1 MDYRTMF
8 DSEYLG
14 AWDLPR
20 DVTVT
25 IATVKAGQ
33 LVGEKGRTA
42 KKPIITFVGKQKGF
56 AANKTNCKT
65 IAAMYGT
72 NTKDWIGKKITL
84 YATTTEFGGKQMDC
98 IRVRPQVPPAAKRAQ
113 NGGAA
118 AAPETEHDDT
128 EHAETEHAEHTEH
141 NDADDEQST
150 DDEGSAAP

>member
-20 DVTVT
+20 DATVT

-42 KKPIITFVGKQKGF
+42 KKPIITFVGKVKGF
-56 AANKTNCKT
+56 AANKTNCRT

-72 NTKDWIGKKITL
+72 DTRQWVGKRITL
-84 YATTTEFGGKQMDC
+84 YATTTEFGGKSVEC
-98 IRVRPQVPPAAKRAQ
+98 IRVRPGVPPDAKRPTNSQASELEA
-113 NGGAA
+113 GS
-118 AAPETEHDDT
+118 DDT
-128 EHAETEHAEHTEH
+128 
-141 NDADDEQST
+141 DQDDNMGPEQ
-150 DDEGSAAP
+150 EAPAHE

>member
-42 KKPIITFVGKQKGF
+42 KKPIITFAGKTKAF

-72 NTKDWIGKKITL
+72 DTREWIGKRITL

-98 IRVRPQVPPAAKRAQ
+98 IRVRPQVPSAAKRPT
-113 NGGAA
+113 NGTTAA
-118 AAPETEHDDT
+118 AAPETDAENTEHEQHDD
-128 EHAETEHAEHTEH
+128 ESS
-141 NDADDEQST
+141 ADES
-150 DDEGSAAP
+150 EAAHD

>member
-20 DVTVT
+20 DATVT
-25 IATVKAGQ
+25 IAGVKAGQ

-42 KKPIITFVGKQKGF
+42 KKPIITFAGKQKAF
-56 AANKTNCKT
+56 AANKTNCRT

-72 NTKDWIGKKITL
+72 DTRQWVGKRITL

-98 IRVRPQVPPAAKRAQ
+98 IRVRPQVPAAAKRPTNGTTATAAQ
-113 NGGAA
+113 
-118 AAPETEHDDT
+118 ETEHDG
-128 EHAETEHAEHTEH
+128 AEHD
-141 NDADDEQST
+141 DADDDTST
-150 DDEGSAAP
+150 DESEVAHD

>member
-25 IATVKAGQ
+25 IASVRAGQ

-42 KKPIITFVGKQKGF
+42 KKPIITFAGKTKAF

-72 NTKDWIGKKITL
+72 DTRQWIGKRITL

-98 IRVRPQVPPAAKRAQ
+98 IRVRPQVPTAAAAAKRPT
-113 NGGAA
+113 NGTAA
-118 AAPETEHDDT
+118 AAPETEVGDT
-128 EHAETEHAEHTEH
+128 EHEQH
-141 NDADDEQST
+141 DDESST
-150 DDEGSAAP
+150 DESEAAHD

>member
-25 IATVKAGQ
+25 IAGVKAGQ

-42 KKPIITFVGKQKGF
+42 KKPIITFAGKQKAF
-56 AANKTNCKT
+56 AANKTNCRT

-72 NTKDWIGKKITL
+72 NTREWIGKRITL
-84 YATTTEFGGKQMDC
+84 YATTTEFGGKSVEC
-98 IRVRPQVPPAAKRAQ
+98 IRVRPQVPPDAKRPQ
-113 NGGAA
+113 NGGKAA
-118 AAPETEHDDT
+118 AAEPGTGDTDREDSDDLPPEQEAPSHD
-128 EHAETEHAEHTEH
+128 
-141 NDADDEQST
+141 
-150 DDEGSAAP
+150 

>member
-20 DVTVT
+20 DATVT
-25 IATVKAGQ
+25 IAGVKAGQ

-42 KKPIITFVGKQKGF
+42 KKPIITFQGKQKAF
-56 AANKTNCKT
+56 AANKTNCRT

-72 NTKDWIGKKITL
+72 NTREWIGKRITL

-98 IRVRPQVPPAAKRAQ
+98 IRVRPQVPAAAAKRPT
-113 NGGAA
+113 NGTTAT
-118 AAPETEHDDT
+118 AAPETEHGD
-128 EHAETEHAEHTEH
+128 AEHSEH
-141 NDADDEQST
+141 DTDDDADDEST
-150 DDEGSAAP
+150 DESEVAHD

>member
-8 DSEYLG
+8 DSDYLG

-20 DVTVT
+20 DATVT

-56 AANKTNCKT
+56 AANKTNCRT

-72 NTKDWIGKKITL
+72 NTKEWIGKRITL

-98 IRVRPQVPPAAKRAQ
+98 IRVRPQVPAAAAKRAQ

-118 AAPETEHDDT
+118 AAPEAEHEHEQHDD
-128 EHAETEHAEHTEH
+128 
-141 NDADDEQST
+141 DADDEQST
-150 DDEGSAAP
+150 DESEAAHD

>member
-42 KKPIITFVGKQKGF
+42 KKPIITFVGKTKGF
-56 AANKTNCKT
+56 AANKTNCRT

-72 NTKDWIGKKITL
+72 NTREWIGKKITL

-98 IRVRPQVPPAAKRAQ
+98 IRVRPQVPAAAKRA

-118 AAPETEHDDT
+118 AAPEI
-128 EHAETEHAEHTEH
+128 ETDAIEH
-141 NDADDEQST
+141 NPEYDAVDD
-150 DDEGSAAP
+150 DDCNRPESEVSHD

>member
-8 DSEYLG
+8 DSDYLG

-42 KKPIITFVGKQKGF
+42 KKPIITFLGKQKGF
-56 AANKTNCKT
+56 AANKTNCRT

-72 NTKDWIGKKITL
+72 NTKEWIGKRITL
-84 YATTTEFGGKQMDC
+84 YATTTECGGKQMDC
-98 IRVRPQVPPAAKRAQ
+98 IRVRPQVPAAAAKRAQ

-118 AAPETEHDDT
+118 AAPETEHEHEQHDD
-128 EHAETEHAEHTEH
+128 
-141 NDADDEQST
+141 DADDEQST
-150 DDEGSAAP
+150 DESEAAHD

>member
-8 DSEYLG
+8 DSDYLG

-42 KKPIITFVGKQKGF
+42 KKPIITFLGKQKGF
-56 AANKTNCKT
+56 AANKTNCRT

-72 NTKDWIGKKITL
+72 NTKEWIGKRITL

-98 IRVRPQVPPAAKRAQ
+98 IRVRPQVPAAAAKRAQ

-118 AAPETEHDDT
+118 AAPETEHEHEQHDD
-128 EHAETEHAEHTEH
+128 
-141 NDADDEQST
+141 DADDEQST
-150 DDEGSAAP
+150 DESEAAHD

>member
-98 IRVRPQVPPAAKRAQ
+98 IRVRPQVPAAAKRAQ

-118 AAPETEHDDT
+118 AAPETEHVEHEHDDT
-128 EHAETEHAEHTEH
+128 ELDDT
-141 NDADDEQST
+141 DDEQST
-150 DDEGSAAP
+150 DEQGSASP

>member
-20 DVTVT
+20 DATVT
-25 IATVKAGQ
+25 IAGVKAGQ

-42 KKPIITFVGKQKGF
+42 KKPIITFAGKQKAF
-56 AANKTNCKT
+56 AANKTNCRT

-72 NTKDWIGKKITL
+72 DTRQWVGKRITL

-98 IRVRPQVPPAAKRAQ
+98 IRVRPQVPAAAKRPT
-113 NGGAA
+113 NGTTAT
-118 AAPETEHDDT
+118 AAPETEHDD
-128 EHAETEHAEHTEH
+128 AEHDAEH
-141 NDADDEQST
+141 GDADDDTST
-150 DDEGSAAP
+150 DESEVAHD

>member
-20 DVTVT
+20 DATVT

-42 KKPIITFVGKQKGF
+42 KKPIITFVGKVKGF
-56 AANKTNCKT
+56 AANKTNCRT

-72 NTKDWIGKKITL
+72 DTRQWVGKRITL
-84 YATTTEFGGKQMDC
+84 YATTTEFGGKSVEC
-98 IRVRPQVPPAAKRAQ
+98 IRVRPGVPPDAKRPTNSQ
-113 NGGAA
+113 AA
-118 AAPETEHDDT
+118 ELEAGSDDT
-128 EHAETEHAEHTEH
+128 
-141 NDADDEQST
+141 DQDDNMGPEQ
-150 DDEGSAAP
+150 EAPAHE

>member
-42 KKPIITFVGKQKGF
+42 KKPIITFVGKVKGF
-56 AANKTNCKT
+56 AANKTNCRT

-72 NTKDWIGKKITL
+72 NTKEWIGKRITL

-98 IRVRPQVPPAAKRAQ
+98 IRVRPQVPTAAKRAA

-118 AAPETEHDDT
+118 AAAPEQPDV
-128 EHAETEHAEHTEH
+128 EH
-141 NDADDEQST
+141 NVEHNDDADDDADDEQST
-150 DDEGSAAP
+150 DDEQEATP

>member
-20 DVTVT
+20 DATVT
-25 IATVKAGQ
+25 IAGVKAGQ

-42 KKPIITFVGKQKGF
+42 KKPIITFAGKQKAF
-56 AANKTNCKT
+56 AANKTNCRT

-72 NTKDWIGKKITL
+72 DTRQWVGKRITL

-98 IRVRPQVPPAAKRAQ
+98 IRVRPQVPSAAAKRPA
-113 NGGAA
+113 NGSATAA
-118 AAPETEHDDT
+118 AAPETEHDD
-128 EHAETEHAEHTEH
+128 AEHSEH
-141 NDADDEQST
+141 DTDDDADDEST
-150 DDEGSAAP
+150 DESEVAHD

>member
-72 NTKDWIGKKITL
+72 NTKDWIGKRITL

-98 IRVRPQVPPAAKRAQ
+98 IRVRPQVPTAAAKRAQ

-118 AAPETEHDDT
+118 AAPPDADVEHSEHEHDADD
-128 EHAETEHAEHTEH
+128 
-141 NDADDEQST
+141 DADDEQST
-150 DDEGSAAP
+150 DESEVAHD

>member
-20 DVTVT
+20 DATVT
-25 IATVKAGQ
+25 IAGVKAGQ

-42 KKPIITFVGKQKGF
+42 KKPIITFAGKQKAF
-56 AANKTNCKT
+56 AANKTNCRT

-72 NTKDWIGKKITL
+72 DTRQWVGKRITL

-98 IRVRPQVPPAAKRAQ
+98 IRVRPQVPAAAKRPT
-113 NGGAA
+113 NGTTAT
-118 AAPETEHDDT
+118 AAPETEHDD
-128 EHAETEHAEHTEH
+128 AEHD
-141 NDADDEQST
+141 DADDDTST
-150 DDEGSAAP
+150 DESEVAHD

>member
-56 AANKTNCKT
+56 AANKTNCRT

-72 NTKDWIGKKITL
+72 NTKEWIGKRITL

-98 IRVRPQVPPAAKRAQ
+98 IRVRPQVPAAAAKRAQ

-118 AAPETEHDDT
+118 AAPEAEHEHEQHDD
-128 EHAETEHAEHTEH
+128 
-141 NDADDEQST
+141 DADDEQST
-150 DDEGSAAP
+150 DESEAAHD

>member
-20 DVTVT
+20 DATVT

-42 KKPIITFVGKQKGF
+42 KKPIITFVGKVKGF
-56 AANKTNCKT
+56 AANKTNCRT

-72 NTKDWIGKKITL
+72 DTRQWVGKRITL
-84 YATTTEFGGKQMDC
+84 YATTTEFGGKSVEC
-98 IRVRPQVPPAAKRAQ
+98 IRVRPGVPPDAKRPTNSQA
-113 NGGAA
+113 
-118 AAPETEHDDT
+118 TELEAGSDDT
-128 EHAETEHAEHTEH
+128 
-141 NDADDEQST
+141 DQDDDMGPEQ
-150 DDEGSAAP
+150 EAPAHE

>member
-8 DSEYLG
+8 DSDYLG
-14 AWDLPR
+14 AWDIPR

-42 KKPIITFVGKQKGF
+42 KKPIITFVGKVKGF

-98 IRVRPQVPPAAKRAQ
+98 IRVRPQVPAAAKRPT
-113 NGGAA
+113 NGTTAT
-118 AAPETEHDDT
+118 AAPETEHDD
-128 EHAETEHAEHTEH
+128 AEHD
-141 NDADDEQST
+141 DADDDTST
-150 DDEGSAAP
+150 DESEVAHD